1 MRDKERVIL
10 EKIERLKEEI
20 RYLKENKERFLKGL
34 SHSVDI
40 RKIVERSVYLCCE
53 IVLDISDLLIVKNG
67 LSKPL
72 TYVEIIYKLGEN
84 KIIPEEFAYRFVYIA
99 GLRNFLSH
107 DYIKDTVVELKK
119 FLKTGIRDVERFIEF
134 IRK

>member
-1 MRDKERVIL
+1 M
-10 EKIERLKEEI
+10 
-20 RYLKENKERFLKGL
+20 
-34 SHSVDI
+34 
-40 RKIVERSVYLCCE
+40 
-53 IVLDISDLLIVKNG
+53 
-67 LSKPL
+67 
-72 TYVEIIYKLGEN
+72 EIIYKLGEN

-119 FLKTGIRDVERFIEF
+119 LLKTGIWDVEKFIEF

>member
-10 EKIERLKEEI
+10 EKIERLEEEI

-34 SHSVDI
+34 PHSVDI